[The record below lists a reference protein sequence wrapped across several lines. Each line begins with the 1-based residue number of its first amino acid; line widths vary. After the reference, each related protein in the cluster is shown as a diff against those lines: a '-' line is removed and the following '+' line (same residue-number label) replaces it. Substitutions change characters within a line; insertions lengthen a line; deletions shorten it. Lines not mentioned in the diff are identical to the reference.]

1 MSKRKGLAEM
11 HQIVTKIA
19 AAPAT
24 RHPATPGAVTAIN
37 LPSDVLE
44 LLRMVAIKRAAR
56 AGKGRPS
63 VSGVIADL
71 VQKNR
76 QELEDELQ

>member
-1 MSKRKGLAEM
+1 M
-11 HQIVTKIA
+11 HQVVTKIT

-24 RHPATPGAVTAIN
+24 HQPATPGAVTAIN

-63 VSGVIADL
+63 VSAVITDL
-71 VQKNR
+71 VEKHR
-76 QELEDELQ
+76 HELGGEL

>member
-19 AAPAT
+19 AAPAP

-63 VSGVIADL
+63 VSAVIVDL
-71 VQKNR
+71 VEKHRHQ
-76 QELEDELQ
+76 LQGEVQ